1 MAYSI
6 ASSHFVETVQ
16 VMREQYHV
24 IFNPASHG
32 GITIDEQSELPT
44 PLPIQQYWDMIPL
57 RVSRRLSEEPRL
69 LTLSASSQVVLS
81 FAHFVVLEETGKSE
95 DLN

>member
-16 VMREQYHV
+16 VMRGQYQV
-24 IFNPASHG
+24 TFNPASHG
-32 GITIDEQSELPT
+32 GITIDEESELPPSPT
-44 PLPIQQYWDMIPL
+44 QQYWDMIPL

>member
-24 IFNPASHG
+24 ILNPASHG
-32 GITIDEQSELPT
+32 GITIDEESELP
-44 PLPIQQYWDMIPL
+44 PLPHPAIL
-57 RVSRRLSEEPRL
+57 RHDPTRGVKEAE
-69 LTLSASSQVVLS
+69 
-81 FAHFVVLEETGKSE
+81 
-95 DLN
+95 